1 MIFLLIFPVLINSHQ
16 DLLIHL
22 INLIHPF
29 HPIHLIPNLNHHLF
43 ALIQMV
49 IHFYSIISYVIIW
62 KLYDFIIFLVKMIIF
77 IKAFIFFHLSIKVV
91 IMAFVIR
98 MTTTKVAKN
107 FSLRTIILI
116 FHFTTFLF
124 LIILTLRNRPFT
136 LFFIRL

>member
-22 INLIHPF
+22 INLI

-77 IKAFIFFHLSIKVV
+77 IKAFIFFYLSIKVG

-98 MTTTKVAKN
+98 MTTTKVARN
-107 FSLRTIILI
+107 FSLKTTILI
-116 FHFTTFLF
+116 FHFITFLF
-124 LIILTLRNRPFT
+124 LVILNL
-136 LFFIRL
+136 